1 VTLAVAISIVCYVG
15 ATFLVFCALRIIR
28 LGEPALEDMAH
39 PRASLVQVFAG
50 RYLMMAFLLVAFV
63 ALKEWRALAITMAG
77 GCVMGF
83 YDLYAVRK
91 VGGMLWPHAFGGV
104 LCFVLAAGAFS
115 LSRA

>member
-1 VTLAVAISIVCYVG
+1 VTLALVISAVCSIG

-28 LGEPALEDMAH
+28 LGEPALEAMAH
-39 PRASLVQVFAG
+39 PRASLVPVFAG
-50 RYLMMAFLLVAFV
+50 RYLMMAFILMAFV
-63 ALKEWRALAITMAG
+63 AMQEWRALAVILAG

-83 YDLYAVRK
+83 YDLFFVRK
-91 VGGMLWPHAFGGV
+91 VGGMLWPHAFAGI